1 MDTRQTGIVRVLQV
15 APRYAPA
22 WAFGGGVRISFDL
35 GRGLAALGHH
45 VSAYT
50 SNQLDR
56 TRVIDIDRE
65 RLEGV
70 DITRFRNRF
79 QRLAGAYPFAFFR
92 PPGLKRALGRLGG
105 AFDVV
110 HVSEARG
117 PHVHWAIE
125 AARRQGVPVV
135 WSPYGGLAEGEGSRR
150 VYRRLYDRVFSTR
163 ETIRGAS
170 GLIAT
175 SSHEKDT
182 LVRLGA
188 RPDRVRVIPL
198 GVQWSD
204 FETLPARGAFRRSIG
219 LDDRA
224 KVVLFV
230 GRINAAKNV
239 DMLIRAFARVHTHVG
254 DARLVIVGNDFGHL
268 DHLKAAVAELGIQS
282 LVTFS
287 GPIYGPDRLAMY
299 ADADAFAITPNIFE
313 ETTLSSLEAAAC
325 GTQCVLT
332 RQCEIPGLEETGA
345 GRTVECREE
354 TIAAA
359 LVEALQ
365 PGIPETRGA
374 RARSMVEARFTVK
387 AIVKQHEDF
396 FEEVVDATRHAAA

>member
-1 MDTRQTGIVRVLQV
+1 MRVLQV

-35 GRGLAALGHH
+35 GRELVALGHQ
-45 VSAYT
+45 VSVYT
-50 SNQLDR
+50 SNQLDQD
-56 TRVIDIDRE
+56 RVFETDQE

-70 DITRFRNRF
+70 DIKRFRNRF

-92 PPGLKRALGRLGG
+92 PPGLKRALRRLDG
-105 AFDVV
+105 AFDLV

-117 PHVHWAIE
+117 IHVYWTMKAVP
-125 AARRQGVPVV
+125 RQGIPVV
-135 WSPYGGLAEGEGSRR
+135 WSPYGGLADGEGSRQ
-150 VYRRLYDRVFSTR
+150 VYRRLYDRVFNTR
-163 ETIRGAS
+163 ETVRGAA

-182 LVRLGA
+182 LVRVGA
-188 RPDRVRVIPL
+188 DPDRVRVIPL
-198 GVQWSD
+198 AVQWSD
-204 FETLPARGAFRRSIG
+204 FATLPERGAFRRAIG

-224 KVVLFV
+224 RVVLFV
-230 GRINAAKNV
+230 GRINAAKNI
-239 DMLIRAFARVHTHVG
+239 DMLIRAFARARVRVA

-268 DHLKAAVAELGIQS
+268 DHLKTGAGELGIQS

-299 ADADAFAITPNIFE
+299 ADADVFAITPNIFE

-332 RQCEIPGLEETGA
+332 RQCEIPGLDEAGA
-345 GRTVECREE
+345 GRTVECDEE
-354 TIAAA
+354 AIAAA
-359 LVEALQ
+359 FVEALQ
-365 PGIPETRGA
+365 PGIPESRGA
-374 RARSMVEARFTVK
+374 RARAMVEARFTVK
-387 AIVKQHEDF
+387 ATTEQHERF
-396 FEEVVDATRHAAA
+396 FEEVVDAAQARPLTVPA